1 MVENNKTY
9 IISEVISAKIEGI
22 KKKFPLD
29 KKKSAII
36 ESLLL
41 LQHENNGH
49 VTKEIMK
56 SLAAYLEVDTIDVY
70 EIASFYSM
78 INTEPVGRNVIS
90 ICTNVSC
97 MLKDSQEILEHI
109 EKKLQVKVGNS
120 KKDKKFLLLLLVSLL
135 LIVLFINRPN
145 LYYFRNIMLKH
156 IFYSR
161 FKCCCR
167 TWAT

>member
-120 KKDKKFLLLLLVSLL
+120 TKDKKFFLKDEFECLAACSGAPMMQ
-135 LIVLFINRPN
+135 INLKNYEN
-145 LYYFRNIMLKH
+145 LTIEKVDQ
-156 IFYSR
+156 IFEEIS
-161 FKCCCR
+161 
-167 TWAT
+167 

>member
-1 MVENNKTY
+1 MVENNKIY
-9 IISEVISAKIEGI
+9 IISEVISSKIEEI

-49 VTKEIMK
+49 VTKEIMN
-56 SLAAYLEVDTIDVY
+56 SLAAYLEVDMIDVY

-90 ICTNVSC
+90 VCTNVSC

-109 EKKLQVKVGNS
+109 DKKLEVKVGNS
-120 KKDKKFLLLLLVSLL
+120 TKD
-135 LIVLFINRPN
+135 
-145 LYYFRNIMLKH
+145 
-156 IFYSR
+156 
-161 FKCCCR
+161 
-167 TWAT
+167 

>member
-70 EIASFYSM
+70 A
-78 INTEPVGRNVIS
+78 
-90 ICTNVSC
+90 VSYTH
-97 MLKDSQEILEHI
+97 LTLPTK
-109 EKKLQVKVGNS
+109 
-120 KKDKKFLLLLLVSLL
+120 
-135 LIVLFINRPN
+135 
-145 LYYFRNIMLKH
+145 
-156 IFYSR
+156 
-161 FKCCCR
+161 
-167 TWAT
+167 A